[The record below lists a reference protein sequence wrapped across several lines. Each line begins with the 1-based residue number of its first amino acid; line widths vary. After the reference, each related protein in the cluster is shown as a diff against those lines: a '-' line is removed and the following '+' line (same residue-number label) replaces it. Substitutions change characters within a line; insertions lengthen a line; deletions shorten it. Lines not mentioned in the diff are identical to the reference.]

1 MRQEII
7 LCALESRLNGSPTRN
22 QTLASCERS
31 HSCCHLS
38 NNFGS
43 HRIFPILPIGP
54 EHPPKLRTTADSSS
68 SSSSQLGDGIRTG
81 CALAV
86 TTEPH
91 QSPVNEA
98 YQLITGDSTRG
109 AIVLRCGICQSSHSF
124 VRTDSRRSYVFQGKW
139 GIR

>member
-1 MRQEII
+1 M
-7 LCALESRLNGSPTRN
+7 CAGKSLRLNGSPTRN

-54 EHPPKLRTTADSSS
+54 EIPPKLRTTADSSS

-86 TTEPH
+86 TEPH

-124 VRTDSRRSYVFQGKW
+124 VRTDSTPEGHTSSRASDTLTRS
-139 GIR
+139 R

>member
-54 EHPPKLRTTADSSS
+54 EHPPNCGQRLTAAAAAAANWAMESGPAVRW
-68 SSSSQLGDGIRTG
+68 QL
-81 CALAV
+81 L
-86 TTEPH
+86 
-91 QSPVNEA
+91 QS
-98 YQLITGDSTRG
+98 LI
-109 AIVLRCGICQSSHSF
+109 SH
-124 VRTDSRRSYVFQGKW
+124 R
-139 GIR
+139 